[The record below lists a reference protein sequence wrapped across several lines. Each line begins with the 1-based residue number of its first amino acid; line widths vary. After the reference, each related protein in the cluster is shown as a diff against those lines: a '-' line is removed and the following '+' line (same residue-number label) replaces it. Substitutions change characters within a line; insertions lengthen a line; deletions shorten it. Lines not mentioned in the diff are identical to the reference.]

1 MKHKITMMFAATAI
15 AATLAGCATGGGG
28 YYGGQPQPYP
38 PQNQPYPPQ
47 GQSYPPQQQAPQQQ
61 GMSKTSKGAIIGAL
75 AGVAAGLLSGD
86 DATERRQ
93 RALVGAGVGGLAGGA
108 IGNYQDRQERALREK
123 MAGTGV
129 DVVRQGDNIT
139 LNMPSGITFDFDK
152 SNLKP
157 EFYPVLENVARTLQE
172 YNQTIVEVA
181 GHTDSV
187 GSDAYN
193 QRLSEQRANAVS
205 SYLTGR
211 GLNRDRFIVVGAGES
226 RPVASNDSDAG
237 RAENRRV
244 EITLVPIQS

>member
-1 MKHKITMMFAATAI
+1 MKNPIKLVFAALAMTAV
-15 AATLAGCATGGGG
+15 LAGCATSSGG
-28 YYGGQPQPYP
+28 YYGQQQQPYP
-38 PQNQPYPPQ
+38 QNPPPQ
-47 GQSYPPQQQAPQQQ
+47 GQQPADQE
-61 GMSKTSKGAIIGAL
+61 GMSKTSKRAIIGAL

-93 RALVGAGVGGLAGGA
+93 RALVGAGVGALSGAA
-108 IGNYQDRQERALREK
+108 IGNYQDRQERALREQ

-152 SNLKP
+152 SALKP
-157 EFYPVLENVARTLQE
+157 QFYPVLDDVAATLQE

-193 QRLSEQRANAVS
+193 QKLSEQRANSVA
-205 SYLTGR
+205 SYLQSR
-211 GLNRDRFIVVGAGES
+211 GLNRDRFIVVGAGET
-226 RPVASNDSDAG
+226 RPVASNDTEAG

>member
-1 MKHKITMMFAATAI
+1 MNTKIKFVLAA
-15 AATLAGCATGGGG
+15 AAMAAMLAGCATSGGG
-28 YYGGQPQPYP
+28 YYGGQPQ
-38 PQNQPYPPQ
+38 QPYPSQTPPPQ
-47 GQSYPPQQQAPQQQ
+47 GEQQ
-61 GMSKTSKGAIIGAL
+61 GMSKTGKGAIIGAL

-93 RALVGAGVGGLAGGA
+93 RALVGAGVGALSGAA
-108 IGNYQDRQERALREK
+108 IGNYQDRQERALREQ

-157 EFYPVLENVARTLQE
+157 EFYPVLDNVAKTLQE

-193 QRLSEQRANAVS
+193 QKLSEQRANSVA
-205 SYLTGR
+205 SYLGSR
-211 GLNRDRFIVVGAGES
+211 GLNRERFIVVGAGES
-226 RPVASNDSDAG
+226 RPVASNDTDAG

>member
-1 MKHKITMMFAATAI
+1 MKTPIKLVFAAMAMTAV
-15 AATLAGCATGGGG
+15 LAGCATSGGG
-28 YYGGQPQPYP
+28 YYGQQQQPYP
-38 PQNQPYPPQ
+38 PQNPPAQ
-47 GQSYPPQQQAPQQQ
+47 GEQQ

-93 RALVGAGVGGLAGGA
+93 RALVGAGVGALSGAA
-108 IGNYQDRQERALREK
+108 IGNYQDRQERALREQ

-152 SNLKP
+152 SALKP
-157 EFYPVLENVARTLQE
+157 QFYPVLDDVARTLQE

-187 GSDAYN
+187 GTDAYN
-193 QRLSEQRANAVS
+193 QKLSEQRANSVA
-205 SYLTGR
+205 SYLQSR
-211 GLNRDRFIVVGAGES
+211 GLNRERFIVVGAGES
-226 RPVASNDSDAG
+226 RPIASNDTETG

-244 EITLVPIQS
+244 EITLVPVQS

>member
-1 MKHKITMMFAATAI
+1 MRKQMKTAILALTATAL
-15 AATLAGCATGGGG
+15 LAGCATSGGG
-28 YYGGQPQPYP
+28 YYGGQPYPSQQP
-38 PQNQPYPPQ
+38 
-47 GQSYPPQQQAPQQQ
+47 PPQQQGQQQ

-93 RALVGAGVGGLAGGA
+93 RALIGAGVGGLTGAA
-108 IGNYQDRQERALREK
+108 IGNYQDRQERALREQ

-157 EFYPVLENVARTLQE
+157 EFYPVLDNVARTLQE
-172 YNQTIVEVA
+172 YNQTVVEVA

-187 GSDAYN
+187 GTDAYN
-193 QRLSEQRANAVS
+193 QKLSEQRANTVA
-205 SYLTGR
+205 SYLQSR
-211 GLNRDRFIVVGAGES
+211 GLNRERFIVVGAGES
-226 RPVASNDSDAG
+226 RPVASNDTEAG
-237 RAENRRV
+237 RAQNRRV
-244 EITLVPIQS
+244 EITLVPIEA

>member
-1 MKHKITMMFAATAI
+1 MKPHIKIAFAALAMTAV
-15 AATLAGCATGGGG
+15 LAGCATSQP
-28 YYGGQPQPYP
+28 YYGQQY
-38 PQNQPYPPQ
+38 PQ
-47 GQSYPPQQQAPQQQ
+47 GQYPQSAPPQQGQPPAQQQ
-61 GMSKTSKGAIIGAL
+61 GMSKTGKGALIGAL

-93 RALVGAGVGGLAGGA
+93 RALVGAGVGGLAGAA
-108 IGNYQDRQERALREK
+108 IGNYQDRQERALRDQ

-129 DVVRQGDNIT
+129 DVVRDGNNIT

-193 QRLSEQRANAVS
+193 QKLSEQRANAVS
-205 SYLTGR
+205 GFLTSR
-211 GLNRDRFIVVGAGES
+211 GLNRDRFIVVGAGET
-226 RPVASNDSDAG
+226 RPVASNDTEAG
-237 RAENRRV
+237 RAQNRRV
-244 EITLVPIQS
+244 EITLVPIES